1 MLNNKNNLYDIG
13 MLKRLSVKNFA
24 ILEDIEINFY
34 DGLTILTGETGAGKS
49 LIIDSISLLLG
60 ERASVEMIRNGEDK
74 AVITGLFSYNN
85 IYLKSYLDKL
95 SVPNE
100 GEIEVI
106 RIISPTRSAIKVN
119 NVTITLNDLK
129 VIAHYLADIH
139 LQFDMT
145 KLLNKENYIEI
156 VDGFKK
162 DIIDEYKSKYTSSLI
177 SLKEEDKKYHEL
189 LDRINKIKA
198 NEEQYEYDL
207 KELKALNLQPNE
219 ETDIKERIAFLNNY
233 DKIYSLIKE
242 SEEIIDKDSLSDI
255 YQIKNNV
262 NSLSSY
268 QSEYKELYER
278 LNNAYYEIEDIYE
291 SLNKKS
297 RYFDYDPKE
306 LEELELRLSSINS
319 LKKKLNKS
327 FDELIDYQIEL
338 EKILSSK
345 EDYDTFLEEEKEKLQ
360 KAFDE
365 TYELA
370 NDLSK
375 VRSNTGKSIEKDCE
389 KHLSD
394 LGLKS
399 IFEVRINPINK
410 PNDIDLSI
418 YKDDGIDDVDFY
430 IETNIGEGLKPLA
443 KIVSGGEVSRIM
455 LAFKALMIKSSKVET
470 VIFDEIDTGISGEIA
485 SKVAHKIFEISLNT
499 QVIAITHLP
508 QVAALS
514 KNHVKISKE
523 IKNSRTYT
531 YIKYLNLDE
540 KIYEIASLISGGKV
554 SEKQLEYAKEM
565 VLSKD
570 ETAEQFS

>member
-1 MLNNKNNLYDIG
+1 
-13 MLKRLSVKNFA
+13 MLKKLGVKNFA

-60 ERASVEMIRNGEDK
+60 ERASLEMIRNGEDK
-74 AVITGLFSYNN
+74 ALISGLFSYSN
-85 IYLKSYLDKL
+85 IYLKSFLEKL
-95 SVPNE
+95 NVPND

-119 NVTITLNDLK
+119 NVNITLNDLK

-156 VDGFKK
+156 VDGFRK
-162 DIIDEYKSKYTSSLI
+162 DVIDQYKDKYLVSLDL
-177 SLKEEDKKYHEL
+177 LKQENNRYIELVKRIEE
-189 LDRINKIKA
+189 IKA
-198 NEEQYEYDL
+198 NQEQYEYDL
-207 KELKALNLQPNE
+207 KELKSLNLQPNE
-219 ETDIKERIAFLNNY
+219 EQDIEDRISFLKNY

-242 SEEIIDKDSLSDI
+242 SEEIIDKESLNDI
-255 YQIKNNV
+255 YQIKDNV
-262 NSLSSY
+262 KTLSNY
-268 QSEYKELYER
+268 QNEYKELYER
-278 LNNAYYEIEDIYE
+278 LNNAYYEIEDIYD

-306 LEELELRLSSINS
+306 LEELENRSSAIRS
-319 LKKKLNKS
+319 LKKRLNKS

-338 EKILSSK
+338 ENILSRQ
-345 EDYDTFLEEEKEKLQ
+345 EDYDVLLKEEKEKLQ

-365 TYELA
+365 TYVLA

-375 VRSNTGKSIEKDCE
+375 VRKATGKSIEKDCE

-399 IFEVRINPINK
+399 VFEVRVEPTTK
-410 PNDIDLSI
+410 PNDIKLDI
-418 YKDDGIDDVDFY
+418 FKDNGIDDVDFY

-455 LAFKALMIKSSKVET
+455 LAFKALMIKSNKVET
-470 VIFDEIDTGISGEIA
+470 VIFDEIDTGISGEVA
-485 SKVAHKIFEISLNT
+485 SKVAHKIYEISLNT
-499 QVIAITHLP
+499 QVISITHLP

-523 IKNSRTYT
+523 IKNNRTYT
-531 YIKYLNLDE
+531 SIKYLSLDE

-554 SEKQLEYAKEM
+554 SEKQLEYAKEL
-565 VLSKD
+565 VLNK
-570 ETAEQFS
+570 

>member
-1 MLNNKNNLYDIG
+1 
-13 MLKRLSVKNFA
+13 MLKRLIVKNFA

-74 AVITGLFSYNN
+74 AVISGLFSYSN
-85 IYLKSYLDKL
+85 IYLKAFLEKL
-95 SVPNE
+95 NVPND
-100 GEIEVI
+100 GEIEVL
-106 RIISPTRSAIKVN
+106 RTVSAARSSIKVN
-119 NVTITLNDLK
+119 NVNITLNDLK

-156 VDGFKK
+156 VDGFRK
-162 DIIDEYKSKYTSSLI
+162 DVIDEYKDKYVKSLDLLI
-177 SLKEEDKKYHEL
+177 EENGRY
-189 LDRINKIKA
+189 LDLVKRIEEIKV
-198 NEEQYEYDL
+198 NQEQYEFDL
-207 KELKALNLQPNE
+207 NELKSLNLQPNE
-219 ETDIKERIAFLNNY
+219 EDKINERISFLKNY

-242 SEEIIDKDSLSDI
+242 SEEIIGKDSLNDI
-255 YQIKNNV
+255 YQIRDNVHQLNN
-262 NSLSSY
+262 Y
-268 QSEYKELYER
+268 QSEYSELYER
-278 LNNAYYEIEDIYE
+278 LNNAYYELEDIYD

-297 RYFDYDPKE
+297 RYFDYDPRD
-306 LEELELRLSSINS
+306 LEDLENRASAIKS

-327 FDELIDYQIEL
+327 YDELIDYQIEL
-338 EKILSSK
+338 ENILSHQ
-345 EDYDTFLEEEKEKLQ
+345 EDYDILLKEEKNKLQ
-360 KAFDE
+360 EAFDQ
-365 TYELA
+365 TYSLA
-370 NDLSK
+370 KDLSE
-375 VRSNTGKSIEKDCE
+375 VRKATGKSIEKDCE
-389 KHLSD
+389 KHLLD

-399 IFEVRINPINK
+399 VFEVRVEPNQK
-410 PNDIDLSI
+410 PEDIDLSI
-418 YKDDGIDDVDFY
+418 FKEGGIDDVDFY

-485 SKVAHKIFEISLNT
+485 SKVAHKIYEISLNT
-499 QVIAITHLP
+499 QVVSITHLP

-523 IKNSRTYT
+523 IKNNRTFAYV
-531 YIKYLNLDE
+531 KYLSLDE

-565 VLSKD
+565 VLSNK
-570 ETAEQFS
+570 